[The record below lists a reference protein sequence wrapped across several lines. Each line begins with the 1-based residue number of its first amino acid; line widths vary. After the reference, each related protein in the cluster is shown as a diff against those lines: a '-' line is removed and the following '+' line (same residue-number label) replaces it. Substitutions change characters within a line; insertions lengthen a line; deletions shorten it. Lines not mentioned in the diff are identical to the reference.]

1 MVRKLS
7 SLIICFTVLGCAS
20 RPDTAPIENATNI
33 PTYLQTDKPAPATA
47 PVAPV
52 AANNEEP
59 TSMGSLN
66 DNSNSVKPVA
76 TATGHR
82 NASRVAKKS
91 APATTSASKVTPVA
105 GDSDWM
111 IPTAGKTDGYQAGS
125 KGVDIYGT
133 EGQAIYATNSG
144 KVVYSGNGLKGYG
157 NLIIIKHNETYLTAY
172 AHNKTNLVKEGAV
185 IKRGQHIADMG
196 TDDNGKAVLH
206 FELRKNGKPID
217 PFILIKN

>member
-7 SLIICFTVLGCAS
+7 SLIICFTVLGCAT
-20 RPDTAPIENATNI
+20 RPDTAPIGNATNI
-33 PTYLQTDKPAPATA
+33 PTYLQTDKPAPT
-47 PVAPV
+47 VAPTV
-52 AANNEEP
+52 PTATNTEEP
-59 TSMGSLN
+59 ASMGSLS
-66 DNSNSVKPVA
+66 DNSSVKPVP
-76 TATGHR
+76 TAIGHR
-82 NASRVAKKS
+82 NASRTVKKPTPTTAPSAKVTP
-91 APATTSASKVTPVA
+91 PATT
-105 GDSDWM
+105 GEWM

-125 KGVDIYGT
+125 KGVDIYGK

-172 AHNKTNLVKEGAV
+172 AHNKVNLVKEGAT